1 MCAMSVIDNELEFLN
16 TKKPQNQ
23 DEKEYVTTCIDQLQF
38 AKTQIETQIQ
48 AGIMTPESYIA

>member
-23 DEKEYVTTCIDQLQF
+23 DEREYFLSCIDQLQF
-38 AKTQIETQIQ
+38 AKTQIET
-48 AGIMTPESYIA
+48 